1 MVDDAI
7 VIDNHTIGVEYKRS
21 KELLLRWSVSAFNG
35 IDFSLE

>member
-21 KELLLRWSVSAFNG
+21 KELLLRWSVPEFN
-35 IDFSLE
+35 SVSVPQ

>member
-21 KELLLRWSVSAFNG
+21 KELLLRWFVSFNG